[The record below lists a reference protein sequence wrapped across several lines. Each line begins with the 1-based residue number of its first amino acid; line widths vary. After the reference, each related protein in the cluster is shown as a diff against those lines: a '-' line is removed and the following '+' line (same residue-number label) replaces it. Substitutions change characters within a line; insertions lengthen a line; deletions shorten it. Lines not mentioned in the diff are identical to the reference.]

1 MANLQSKSF
10 ITSGFVV
17 PFILVTTLF
26 FMWGIPNN
34 LNGVLI
40 KQFMKS
46 MEISRFQAGLI
57 QSAFYMGYFVLAV
70 PAAMLMRRYSYKTGI
85 VFGLLLYASGCLLFW
100 PAAIIGQYGFFLM
113 ALFVIAS

>member
-1 MANLQSKSF
+1 MINPQKSSF
-10 ITSGFVV
+10 ISASSVI

-46 MEISRFQAGLI
+46 MEISRFQADN
-57 QSAFYMGYFVLAV
+57 
-70 PAAMLMRRYSYKTGI
+70 T
-85 VFGLLLYASGCLLFW
+85 
-100 PAAIIGQYGFFLM
+100 
-113 ALFVIAS
+113 

>member
-1 MANLQSKSF
+1 MEVQKYQKYSF
-10 ITSGFVV
+10 ISAGTIIPFV
-17 PFILVTTLF
+17 LVTTLF

-46 MEISRFQAGLI
+46 MELSRFQAGLI
-57 QSAFYMGYFVLAV
+57 QSAFYMGYFVFAV

-85 VFGLLLYASGCLLFW
+85 VFGLLLYAVGCVMFW
-100 PAAIIGQYGFFLM
+100 PASIIGEY
-113 ALFVIAS
+113 

>member
-1 MANLQSKSF
+1 MDFSLPGYLF
-10 ITSGFVV
+10 
-17 PFILVTTLF
+17 PFIIVTILF

-57 QSAFYMGYFVLAV
+57 QSAFYLGYFVLAV
-70 PAAMLMRRYSYKTGI
+70 PAGILMRRYSYKTGI
-85 VFGLLLYASGCLLFW
+85 ICGLLLYSLGCY
-100 PAAIIGQYGFFLM
+100 PFL
-113 ALFVIAS
+113 ACSN